1 EEAGECGYRSILTLL
16 TLMPFEKYKAEVLS
30 YEGPFGV
37 GYLVA
42 VVERREMHKLVKL
55 AKNTV
60 ELYVK
65 EREIFVPDLEEY
77 KEYLNVRKGA
87 FVTLHKGKELRGCIG
102 TYLPTRKNLI
112 EEIIMNA
119 ISAATED
126 PRFYPVSPK
135 ELDEITYSVDVLE
148 EPEEVK
154 DISELDPNIYGVIVV
169 KGFRRGLLLPQIE
182 GVDTVEEQLRI
193 AKLKAGIHPQD
204 KDVKIYKF
212 KVTRYF

>member
-1 EEAGECGYRSILTLL
+1 
-16 TLMPFEKYKAEVLS
+16 
-30 YEGPFGV
+30 
-37 GYLVA
+37 
-42 VVERREMHKLVKL
+42 MHKLVKL

-60 ELYVK
+60 EEYVK
-65 EREIFVPDLEEY
+65 NGDIYFPDLEEY
-77 KEYLNVRKGA
+77 KEYLNVRKGV

-102 TYLPTRKNLI
+102 TYLPTRKNII

-126 PRFYPVSPK
+126 PRFPPVSK
-135 ELDEITYSVDVLE
+135 NELDEITYSVDILE

-154 DISELDPNIYGVIVV
+154 DITELDPNLYGVIVV

-204 KDVKIYKF
+204 NDVKIYKF
-212 KVTRYF
+212 KVTRYY

>member
-1 EEAGECGYRSILTLL
+1 
-16 TLMPFEKYKAEVLS
+16 
-30 YEGPFGV
+30 
-37 GYLVA
+37 
-42 VVERREMHKLVKL
+42 MHKLVKL
-55 AKNTV
+55 AKTTV
-60 ELYVK
+60 EEYVK
-65 EREIFVPDLEEY
+65 NGDIYVPDLEEY
-77 KEYLNVRKGA
+77 KEYLNVRKGV

-102 TYLPTRKNLI
+102 TYLPIRKNII

-126 PRFYPVSPK
+126 PRFPPVSK
-135 ELDEITYSVDVLE
+135 NELDEITYSVDILE

-154 DISELDPNIYGVIVV
+154 DITELDPNLYGVIVV

-204 KDVKIYKF
+204 NDVKIYKF
-212 KVTRYF
+212 KVTRYY

>member
-1 EEAGECGYRSILTLL
+1 
-16 TLMPFEKYKAEVLS
+16 
-30 YEGPFGV
+30 
-37 GYLVA
+37 
-42 VVERREMHKLVKL
+42 MHKLVKL

-65 EREIFVPDLEEY
+65 EKEIFVPDLEEY
-77 KEYLNVRKGA
+77 KEYLDIRKGA

>member
-1 EEAGECGYRSILTLL
+1 
-16 TLMPFEKYKAEVLS
+16 
-30 YEGPFGV
+30 
-37 GYLVA
+37 
-42 VVERREMHKLVKL
+42 MHKLVKL

-60 ELYVK
+60 EEYVK
-65 EREIFVPDLEEY
+65 NGDIYFPDLEEY
-77 KEYLNVRKGA
+77 KEYLNVRKGV

-102 TYLPTRKNLI
+102 TYLPTRKNII

-126 PRFYPVSPK
+126 PRFPPVSK
-135 ELDEITYSVDVLE
+135 NELDEITYSVDILE

-154 DISELDPNIYGVIVV
+154 DITELDPNLYGVIVI

-182 GVDTVEEQLRI
+182 GVDKVEEQLRI

-204 KDVKIYKF
+204 NDVKIYKF
-212 KVTRYF
+212 KVTRYY

>member
-1 EEAGECGYRSILTLL
+1 
-16 TLMPFEKYKAEVLS
+16 
-30 YEGPFGV
+30 
-37 GYLVA
+37 
-42 VVERREMHKLVKL
+42 MHKLVKL
-55 AKNTV
+55 AKTTV
-60 ELYVK
+60 EEYVK
-65 EREIFVPDLEEY
+65 NGDIYVPDLEEY
-77 KEYLNVRKGA
+77 KEYLNVRKGV

-102 TYLPTRKNLI
+102 TYLPTRKNII

-126 PRFYPVSPK
+126 PRFPPVSK
-135 ELDEITYSVDVLE
+135 NELDEITYSVDVLE

-154 DISELDPNIYGVIVV
+154 DIYELNPNLYGVIVV

-204 KDVKIYKF
+204 NDVKIYKF
-212 KVTRYF
+212 KVTRYY

>member
-1 EEAGECGYRSILTLL
+1 
-16 TLMPFEKYKAEVLS
+16 
-30 YEGPFGV
+30 
-37 GYLVA
+37 
-42 VVERREMHKLVKL
+42 MHKLAKL

>member
-1 EEAGECGYRSILTLL
+1 
-16 TLMPFEKYKAEVLS
+16 
-30 YEGPFGV
+30 
-37 GYLVA
+37 
-42 VVERREMHKLVKL
+42 MHKLVKL
-55 AKNTV
+55 AKTTV
-60 ELYVK
+60 EEYVK
-65 EREIFVPDLEEY
+65 NGDIYVPDLEEY
-77 KEYLNVRKGA
+77 KEYLNVRKGV

-102 TYLPTRKNLI
+102 TYLPTRKNII

-126 PRFYPVSPK
+126 PRFPPVSK
-135 ELDEITYSVDVLE
+135 NELDEITYSVDILE

-154 DISELDPNIYGVIVV
+154 DITELDPNLYGVIVV

-204 KDVKIYKF
+204 NDVKIYKF
-212 KVTRYF
+212 KVTRYY

>member
-1 EEAGECGYRSILTLL
+1 
-16 TLMPFEKYKAEVLS
+16 
-30 YEGPFGV
+30 
-37 GYLVA
+37 
-42 VVERREMHKLVKL
+42 MHKLVKL
-55 AKNTV
+55 AKTTV
-60 ELYVK
+60 EEYVK
-65 EREIFVPDLEEY
+65 NGDIYFPDLEEY
-77 KEYLNVRKGA
+77 KEYLNVRKGV

-102 TYLPTRKNLI
+102 TYLPTRKNII

-126 PRFYPVSPK
+126 PRFPPVSK
-135 ELDEITYSVDVLE
+135 NELDEITYSVDILE

-154 DISELDPNIYGVIVV
+154 DITELDPNLYGVIVV

-204 KDVKIYKF
+204 NDVKIYKF
-212 KVTRYF
+212 KVTRYY

>member
-1 EEAGECGYRSILTLL
+1 
-16 TLMPFEKYKAEVLS
+16 
-30 YEGPFGV
+30 
-37 GYLVA
+37 
-42 VVERREMHKLVKL
+42 MHKLVKL
-55 AKNTV
+55 AKTTV
-60 ELYVK
+60 EEYI
-65 EREIFVPDLEEY
+65 RNGDIYVPDLEEY
-77 KEYLNVRKGA
+77 KEYLNVRKGV

-102 TYLPTRKNLI
+102 TYLPTRKNII

-126 PRFYPVSPK
+126 PRFPPVSK
-135 ELDEITYSVDVLE
+135 NELDEITYSVDVLE

-154 DISELDPNIYGVIVV
+154 DISELDPNLYGVIVV

-212 KVTRYF
+212 KVTRYY

>member
-1 EEAGECGYRSILTLL
+1 
-16 TLMPFEKYKAEVLS
+16 
-30 YEGPFGV
+30 
-37 GYLVA
+37 
-42 VVERREMHKLVKL
+42 MHKLVKL

-60 ELYVK
+60 EEYVK
-65 EREIFVPDLEEY
+65 NGDIYVPDLEEY
-77 KEYLNVRKGA
+77 KEYLNVRKGV

-102 TYLPTRKNLI
+102 TYLPTRKNII

-126 PRFYPVSPK
+126 PRFPPVSK
-135 ELDEITYSVDVLE
+135 NELDEITYSVDILE

-154 DISELDPNIYGVIVV
+154 DITELDPNLYGVIVV

-204 KDVKIYKF
+204 NDVKIYKF
-212 KVTRYF
+212 KVTRYY